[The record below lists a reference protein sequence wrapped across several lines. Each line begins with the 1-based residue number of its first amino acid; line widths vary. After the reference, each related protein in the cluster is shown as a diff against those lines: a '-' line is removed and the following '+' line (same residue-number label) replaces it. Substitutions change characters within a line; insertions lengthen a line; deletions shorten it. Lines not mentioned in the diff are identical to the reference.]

1 MNSQLK
7 SKDNHEHLLCEYGF
21 KRNECYPIKF
31 QCTVTCK
38 CVQSSNPIPNKQT
51 MQITQRYGFRNSI
64 EQTVSPCIAHVQ
76 GSCFT

>member
-1 MNSQLK
+1 MGLK
-7 SKDNHEHLLCEYGF
+7 EKNVLLYKLSMYHDMLLC
-21 KRNECYPIKF
+21 
-31 QCTVTCK
+31 CK
-38 CVQSSNPIPNKQT
+38 AQNPISNKQT